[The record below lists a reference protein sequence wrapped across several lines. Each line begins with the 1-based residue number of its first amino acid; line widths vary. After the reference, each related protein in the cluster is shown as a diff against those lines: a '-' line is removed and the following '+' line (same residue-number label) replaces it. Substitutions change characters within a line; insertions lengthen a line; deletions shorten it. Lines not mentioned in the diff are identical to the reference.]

1 MSNKL
6 SYIAAVALFLI
17 GIVFL
22 TGQSPSHSSPI
33 PVVAIANYGP
43 HSSLEAAIS
52 GFKDEMARRGFI
64 QNETVVY
71 EIADVGFDPS
81 LIPQMLISLK
91 AKNPKVIVVM
101 TTPIAAIAKAKIT
114 DIPLVYTVVT
124 DPIEAGLLKNKNMAD
139 NNMTGSS
146 EMQDLTA
153 FLSFAQSLL
162 PESKRIGILYAT
174 SEANDAA
181 LVRMMKES
189 AAEKNMVVVAIP
201 VDQARDVPM
210 RMQEFKNKVDF
221 IYVGTSGPI
230 QPTLPVISA
239 MARKMHIPLFNADS
253 QAVRDG
259 LALGSFGVDYH
270 SVGRNAG
277 KLAAAVL
284 DGESVTTLA
293 PVYPSAADHCGIINK
308 KIAASF
314 DIKIPDGI
322 EIVG

>member
-1 MSNKL
+1 MSNKF
-6 SYIAAVALFLI
+6 SYITLVLFLLL
-17 GIVFL
+17 GIVFFAGHL
-22 TGQSPSHSSPI
+22 PSSSASM

-43 HSSLEAAIS
+43 HSSLDAAIT
-52 GFKDEMARRGFI
+52 GFKEEMAQRGFI
-64 QNETVVY
+64 QNETVLY

-91 AKNPKVIVVM
+91 AKKPQAIVVM
-101 TTPIAAIAKAKIT
+101 TTPIASIAKAKIT
-114 DIPLVYTVVT
+114 DIPLIYSVVT
-124 DPIEAGLLKNKNMAD
+124 DPIEAGLIKNKKMPD

-146 EMQDLTA
+146 EMQDLSA
-153 FLSFAQSLL
+153 FLSFAQRLL
-162 PESKRIGILYAT
+162 PEAKKIGILYAT

-189 AAEKNMVVVAIP
+189 AAEKDMVVVAIP
-201 VDQARDVPM
+201 VDQARDVPI

-239 MARKMHIPLFNADS
+239 MAYKMHIPLFNADS

-259 LALGSFGVDYH
+259 LALGSFGVDYR

-277 KLAAAVL
+277 KLTAAVL
-284 DGESVTTLA
+284 HGQSFRTLA
-293 PVYPSAADHCGIINK
+293 PLYPSAAEHCVLINK

-314 DIKIPDGI
+314 DIKIPEGV